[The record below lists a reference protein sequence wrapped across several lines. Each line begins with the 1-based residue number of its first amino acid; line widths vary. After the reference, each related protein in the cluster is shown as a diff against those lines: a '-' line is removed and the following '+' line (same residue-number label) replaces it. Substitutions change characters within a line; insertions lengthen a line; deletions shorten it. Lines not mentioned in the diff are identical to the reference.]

1 MTPIELMFASSNF
14 PPKKLPIGNYIYLHK
29 RVTDGRI
36 FYVGKGKGNRAWRF
50 EARTNEWKVEAYHYG
65 HLTEI
70 MMEDVPI
77 EQIDKLERA
86 TILMFQFMGH
96 PLVNIQLIRRFASMR
111 QYVKFK
117 ESQK

>member
-14 PPKKLPIGNYIYLHK
+14 PPKKLPIGRYIYLHK

-36 FYVGKGKGNRAWRF
+36 FYVGKGQGDRAWRF
-50 EARTNEWKVEAYHYG
+50 EAYHYG